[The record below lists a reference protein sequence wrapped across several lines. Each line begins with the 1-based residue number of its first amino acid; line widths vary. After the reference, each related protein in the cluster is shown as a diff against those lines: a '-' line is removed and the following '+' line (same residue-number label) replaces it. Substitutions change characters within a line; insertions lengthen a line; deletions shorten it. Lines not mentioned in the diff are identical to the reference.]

1 MNVEKVIAII
11 ASATK
16 RSPES
21 ITSNSTFDQLGLD
34 SLDALNI
41 LHEMESEFNVRFPN
55 EEVLGIRSV
64 SQVLERL
71 ERFLPS
77 TAPEMKS
84 ASVAETS
91 TLRSPEQIPVNY
103 TDAADSSDAFAAR
116 ATN

>member
-16 RSPES
+16 RSAES
-21 ITSNSTFDQLGLD
+21 ITSDSTFDQLGLD

-64 SQVLERL
+64 SQVLARL

-77 TAPEMKS
+77 SAPDMKS
-84 ASVAETS
+84 ASVAESS
-91 TLRSPEQIPVNY
+91 TLRNPEQLPVNY
-103 TDAADSSDAFAAR
+103 TDASDSPDAFVAR
-116 ATN
+116 VPN